1 MLVPKKVSA
10 NLHSNE
16 SNRIPMKKKENNQN
30 QKQIKWNILHND
42 SLFSISLTSQKTVK
56 INYEK
61 RKRDIKKLRT
71 SSINSDMTHLISK
84 PDSIIICLKKFC
96 VYIFYL

>member
-1 MLVPKKVSA
+1 VPKKVSA

-71 SSINSDMTHLISK
+71 SSIYHLRY
-84 PDSIIICLKKFC
+84 DTFD
-96 VYIFYL
+96 